1 MKHSLYFVARAEGMP
16 SGCTGPFF
24 MIMKPTD
31 DDDWI
36 PQRGGGDDRSN
47 GGTVIHPQSRG

>member
-1 MKHSLYFVARAEGMP
+1 MHRGLFLA
-16 SGCTGPFF
+16 SGCTSPFF

>member
-1 MKHSLYFVARAEGMP
+1 MWLVLKDCSPDARAL
-16 SGCTGPFF
+16 F

-36 PQRGGGDDRSN
+36 PQCGGEDDRSN